1 MVTACHNCTRG
12 PGAACIT
19 CKRIDQDDI
28 RIKREPKNV
37 NPELCE
43 ATYTPDP
50 ASAIDGDEPP
60 PAKTATGLPELDEDT
75 LRRFL
80 ATVTSLDAL
89 SFLAALH
96 FARRGRSRNLAQA
109 VRDFAADVRAYAA
122 GAHGMQR
129 ATVTAKWNTL
139 TRKIPALAVFRSW
152 AQGHGGRK
160 AGAE

>member
-1 MVTACHNCTRG
+1 M
-12 PGAACIT
+12 T

-37 NPELCE
+37 NPELGE

-50 ASAIDGDEPP
+50 AAAIDGGDD
-60 PAKTATGLPELDEDT
+60 ARQGARTTTLPENDEDA

-80 ATVTSLDAL
+80 ATVTGLDAL
-89 SFLAALH
+89 AFLAALH
-96 FARRGRSRNLAQA
+96 FARRGRSRNLAK
-109 VRDFAADVRAYAA
+109 VIRDFAADVRAYTASES
-122 GAHGMQR
+122 GMSR
-129 ATVTAKWNTL
+129 STITAKWNTL
-139 TRKIPALAVFRSW
+139 VAKIPALSVFRSW

>member
-37 NPELCE
+37 NPELGE

-50 ASAIDGDEPP
+50 AAAIDGGDDARQGATTL
-60 PAKTATGLPELDEDT
+60 PADDEDT

-80 ATVTSLDAL
+80 ATVTGLDAL
-89 SFLAALH
+89 AFLAALH

-109 VRDFAADVRAYAA
+109 VRDFAADVRAYNASA
-122 GAHGMQR
+122 RGMSR
-129 ATVTAKWNTL
+129 ATIWAKWESL
-139 TRKIPALAVFRSW
+139 VAKIPALAVLRSW
-152 AQGHGGRK
+152 AKREAGSGK
-160 AGAE
+160 ADAE

>member
-1 MVTACHNCTRG
+1 M
-12 PGAACIT
+12 T

-37 NPELCE
+37 NPELGE

-50 ASAIDGDEPP
+50 AAAIDGYEPP
-60 PAKTATGLPELDEDT
+60 PAKTATGLPEGDEDA

-80 ATVTSLDAL
+80 TTVTSLDAL

-96 FARRGRSRNLAQA
+96 FARRGRSRNLARA
-109 VRDFAADVRAYAA
+109 VRDFAADVRAYKASA
-122 GAHGMQR
+122 RGMSR
-129 ATVTAKWNTL
+129 ATIQAKWESL
-139 TRKIPALAVFRSW
+139 VAKIPALSVFRSW

>member
-1 MVTACHNCTRG
+1 MVTACHNCDRG

-28 RIKREPKNV
+28 RIEREAKNV
-37 NPELCE
+37 NPELGE

-50 ASAIDGDEPP
+50 AAAIDGGDDAQQGATTL
-60 PAKTATGLPELDEDT
+60 PADDEDA

-80 ATVTSLDAL
+80 ATVTGLDAL
-89 SFLAALH
+89 AFLVALH

-109 VRDFAADVRAYAA
+109 VRDFAADVRAYKASA
-122 GAHGMQR
+122 RGMRR
-129 ATVTAKWNTL
+129 ATIQAKWETL
-139 TRKIPALAVFRSW
+139 VAKIPALAVFRSW

>member
-28 RIKREPKNV
+28 RIRKEPKNQ
-37 NPELCE
+37 NPDLGT

-50 ASAIDGDEPP
+50 AAAIDGGELP
-60 PAKTATGLPELDEDT
+60 PAKTATGLPEGDEDA

-96 FARRGRSRNLAQA
+96 FARRGRSRNLAKA
-109 VRDFAADVRAYAA
+109 VRDFAADVRTYKASAR
-122 GAHGMQR
+122 GMSR
-129 ATVTAKWNTL
+129 ATIQAKWESL
-139 TRKIPALAVFRSW
+139 VAEIPAFAVFRTW

>member
-1 MVTACHNCTRG
+1 MVTACHNCDRG
-12 PGAACIT
+12 PGDACLT

-37 NPELCE
+37 NPELGE

-50 ASAIDGDEPP
+50 AAAIGGYAPP
-60 PAKTATGLPELDEDT
+60 PAGTATELPEDDEDA

-96 FARRGRSRNLAQA
+96 FARCGRSRNLARA
-109 VRDFAADVRAYAA
+109 VRDFAADVRAYKASA
-122 GAHGMQR
+122 RGMRR
-129 ATVTAKWNTL
+129 ATIQAKWETL
-139 TRKIPALAVFRSW
+139 VAKIPALAVLRSW